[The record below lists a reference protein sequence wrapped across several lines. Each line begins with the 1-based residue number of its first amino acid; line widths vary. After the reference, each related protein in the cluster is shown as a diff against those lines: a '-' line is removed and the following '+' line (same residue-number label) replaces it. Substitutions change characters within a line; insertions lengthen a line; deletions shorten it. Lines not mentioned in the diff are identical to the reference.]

1 MAKAFSVVSWNVKH
15 FGAKGTKKVPAKD
28 VPTVIDYLASHN
40 ADVVAVYEVVGARVF
55 HCIVDKMPEYNWHIT
70 EGPQLQEILIG
81 VKRRLSSFLTQKL
94 EFKSGVSTLRPGVL
108 LTVIVDQKKYPL
120 LFLHLKSFDNP
131 RGYGLR
137 DDMLQKAIDFRKTLQ
152 KANNSNDPV
161 NYLFLGDLNT
171 MGMNL
176 TYNDNDLSGED
187 ELERLRRRLDVKSVG
202 MDILSKRHEVTW
214 WPGSTGS
221 LNPSNLDHV
230 VAAKHLE
237 FRQFSG
243 DSVDV
248 RGWVEEGTDSAKDN
262 WVKKYSDH
270 ALLYFEVQKVS

>member
-1 MAKAFSVVSWNVKH
+1 MTIWRRI
-15 FGAKGTKKVPAKD
+15 PD
-28 VPTVIDYLASHN
+28 
-40 ADVVAVYEVVGARVF
+40 
-55 HCIVDKMPEYNWHIT
+55 YNWHIT

-120 LFLHLKSFDNP
+120 LFLHLKSFDDP

-137 DDMLQKAIDFRKTLQ
+137 ELQKAIDFRKPLQ
-152 KANNSNDPV
+152 KANSSNDPV

-187 ELERLRRRLDVKSVG
+187 ELERLRRRLDVKSVS

-214 WPGSTGS
+214 WPGSDGS
-221 LNPSNLDHV
+221 LNPP
-230 VAAKHLE
+230 
-237 FRQFSG
+237 
-243 DSVDV
+243 
-248 RGWVEEGTDSAKDN
+248 
-262 WVKKYSDH
+262 
-270 ALLYFEVQKVS
+270 LYR